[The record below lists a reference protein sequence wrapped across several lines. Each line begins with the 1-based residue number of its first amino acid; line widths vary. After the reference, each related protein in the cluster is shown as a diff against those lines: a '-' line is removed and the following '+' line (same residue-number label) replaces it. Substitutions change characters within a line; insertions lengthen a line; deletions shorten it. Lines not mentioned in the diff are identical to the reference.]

1 MKITKNQV
9 LNFSFLSG
17 GFLLYSYHFFLKDK
31 SKNAIEKYWG
41 GITGNTRKVYIIS
54 MFLCVISMFSLIR
67 KIYVSK
73 KVNYENELYGVI
85 LLIISSMFYLPL
97 TIQYLK
103 KPSMIKLINI
113 LSILF
118 CVALGSVVLYRLYPG
133 VDTGYLAFHLIV
145 LDLFY
150 WSYNFFNF

>member
-1 MKITKNQV
+1 MCNKYV
-9 LNFSFLSG
+9 
-17 GFLLYSYHFFLKDK
+17 FFNK
-31 SKNAIEKYWG
+31 
-41 GITGNTRKVYIIS
+41 
-54 MFLCVISMFSLIR
+54 

-73 KVNYENELYGVI
+73 KLNYENELYGLI

-97 TIQYLK
+97 TIQYVK

-113 LSILF
+113 LSVLF